1 MERQEQRFSVLTIS
15 RVWLIGVVCI
25 PRPARERELKRFFDR
40 AMRKEHGGKA
50 GESAGRRRRKLQS
63 PHPRSLSALASPTVP
78 SVPSSL
84 GSPHW
89 DVTVRRSLTP
99 LHSFLS
105 HTQNHAAPR
114 SSVMSEPGDDE
125 QQQQQQALADED
137 QQQRDAEAAAE
148 QQPEEE
154 EVAAEEQAAV
164 EEEEQQGEASI
175 DEQQPVEQEGEPA
188 EDEAAAAPDAEQADA
203 AEEVQAPAEEEEVA
217 ADDAAA
223 AAPEDHAEGQ
233 PSAER
238 SQHDDAEAAAV
249 DEQPEGAEGEEQP
262 AEAELAAAQA
272 ASSEEAQPEQHEED
286 AQATTAGETGDAAD
300 DDHKQQETSDTNR
313 EEGTGGEEQQPEA
326 EAAAEPEAEAEAD
339 AAQEPEPEPEVV
351 QPPPDFSH
359 LSGLELAKAQA
370 LHAHMQRMAA
380 LDRRMAEEDAYDVAM
395 SAAIQEERIRF
406 LEEADQ
412 QFDDDAELLGSV
424 QPLPMDAAA
433 LNATRAE
440 VEALRM
446 QAADSVISVP
456 PSLDELED
464 DAVVIDSIDIDEV
477 RLEEQL
483 VEAARVQRL
492 KDDSAGFL
500 ARVEALKR
508 RDIETKHRN
517 DALHAAL
524 LEDVAKRKQLLGS
537 SSTAWQEQQDK
548 AFLKAQALLSAALET
563 QKRLIT
569 NEYGTLEEVRPL
581 NPDGRVRESPQAGA
595 PRLLTLKI
603 DCLRAIKNK
612 LPGGFYV
619 VLVTIYDRLG
629 GHPLRWCT
637 LGDSSGIA
645 HSAMTPAPQRHGGKF
660 YNLEL
665 QFNQESNLLALACPS
680 LREGKPGNVVM
691 FEVVSVRG
699 GKHLTDRVLAWGAF
713 PLMSA
718 DRALI
723 HGRFK
728 VPLFRGEINHA
739 LDKYSALSERL
750 STDIDYWLA
759 NLYFEATPIPVKAS
773 YEWSFKYGL
782 PLRRQAAIMYKIDVA
797 AIMGKG
803 PAAKSGIGGFGKY
816 SYGNSNTDGDKSDA
830 SGGSGGIGSGGPA
843 RISTPNLPSAGGTGS
858 GGRGGSDTDLG
869 PFGRHKGGAGGPQDL
884 RGGGGVDEFILPSD
898 LAAGEGNDLAR
909 KLASRERAKELRQY
923 KHSITNPEADIPVSA
938 AHEKL
943 SFLWSELLG
952 DLSLS
957 RSQTLE
963 FWSTLFLFVLAF
975 WLRIYVHY
983 FGQYLWLTSSWR
995 NNYAVYEFTVTP
1007 TRCILR
1013 YQVEPLESVMTQAM
1027 VLVIGVVSNQLTLLG
1042 LILFSSLCF
1051 RAVGAY
1057 SDAFF
1062 RFLLVYAINVLFDPL
1077 FITLM
1082 DVFEQKWEDG
1092 DYFKIYHAYQSQYHG
1107 GAEGSIGYAGGFL
1120 TIVLAAILC
1129 AVSLVILFIYLTRL
1143 HMHGRMLDVYHRLHS
1158 DEGTFFVPNDLELSV
1173 RTLKYILAKSK
1184 KWTGFHGTRR
1194 KVLVR
1199 STTHTHRRG
1208 TTSAREPAR

>member
-1 MERQEQRFSVLTIS
+1 
-15 RVWLIGVVCI
+15 
-25 PRPARERELKRFFDR
+25 
-40 AMRKEHGGKA
+40 
-50 GESAGRRRRKLQS
+50 
-63 PHPRSLSALASPTVP
+63 
-78 SVPSSL
+78 
-84 GSPHW
+84 
-89 DVTVRRSLTP
+89 
-99 LHSFLS
+99 
-105 HTQNHAAPR
+105 
-114 SSVMSEPGDDE
+114 MSEPGDDE
-125 QQQQQQALADED
+125 QQQQPLAADADEQQQADEV
-137 QQQRDAEAAAE
+137 AE
-148 QQPEEE
+148 QPQEE
-154 EVAAEEQAAV
+154 EVAVEEAAA
-164 EEEEQQGEASI
+164 EEEQQGEASI
-175 DEQQPVEQEGEPA
+175 DDDAQQPVEQQQEEGEPA
-188 EDEAAAAPDAEQADA
+188 EDAAAAEAEPEAAAEEEEAQ
-203 AEEVQAPAEEEEVA
+203 AEEQEVA
-217 ADDAAA
+217 ADDAGAA
-223 AAPEDHAEGQ
+223 EDHAEGQ

-238 SQHDDAEAAAV
+238 SQHEDPDAAAV
-249 DEQPEGAEGEEQP
+249 EEQPEGAEGEEQQP
-262 AEAELAAAQA
+262 AEAELAPAVA
-272 ASSEEAQPEQHEED
+272 ASSEEVQSEEQHEDE
-286 AQATTAGETGDAAD
+286 QATTADTTGETGDE
-300 DDHKQQETSDTNR
+300 HKEQETSDTNR
-313 EEGTGGEEQQPEA
+313 EEGTAEEQQPDAEADAAADPEA
-326 EAAAEPEAEAEAD
+326 EAAAE
-339 AAQEPEPEPEVV
+339 AAAEPEPEPEVV

-359 LSGLELAKAQA
+359 LSGLELSKAQA

-395 SAAIQEERIRF
+395 SAAIAEERVRF

-446 QAADSVISVP
+446 QAADAVISVP

-464 DAVVIDSIDIDEV
+464 DAVVIDSIDIGEV
-477 RLEEQL
+477 RLEEQN

-492 KDDSAGFL
+492 KDESAGFL

-508 RDIETKHRN
+508 RDIETKLRN
-517 DALHAAL
+517 DAMHAAL

-581 NPDGRVRESPQAGA
+581 NPDGRVRESPQQGA

-637 LGDSSGIA
+637 LGDSSGIG

-680 LREGKPGNVVM
+680 LREGKPGNVVL

-699 GKHLTDRVLAWGAF
+699 GKHQSDRVLAWGAF

-739 LDKYSALSERL
+739 LDKYSALSARL

-773 YEWSFKYGL
+773 YKWSFQYGL
-782 PLRRQAAIMYKIDVA
+782 PLRKQTAIMYKIDVA
-797 AIMGKG
+797 SIMGK
-803 PAAKSGIGGFGKY
+803 AKGGVGGAGAGAGAFGKY
-816 SYGNSNTDGDKSDA
+816 SYGNSNSSSDNGEKPDGS

-858 GGRGGSDTDLG
+858 GGRGSDNELG
-869 PFGRHKGGAGGPQDL
+869 PFGRRKGGAGQSDR
-884 RGGGGVDEFILPSD
+884 RGGGDGGGADEFILPSD

-909 KLASRERAKELRQY
+909 KLAARERAKELRQY

-1013 YQVEPLESVMTQAM
+1013 YQVEPLEAVITQAM
-1027 VLVIGVVSNQLTLLG
+1027 VLVIGVVSNQITLLG

-1062 RFLLVYAINVLFDPL
+1062 RFLLVYSLNVLCDPL

-1082 DVFEQKWEDG
+1082 DIFEQRWEDG

-1129 AVSLVILFIYLTRL
+1129 VVSLVILFIYLTRL

-1173 RTLKYILAKSK
+1173 RTLKHILAKSK

-1194 KVLVR
+1194 KVLVSDTEQTR
-1199 STTHTHRRG
+1199 KRAATRARG
-1208 TTSAREPAR
+1208 KRER